1 MTDINVFVREN
12 VKKLTPYSCARDEFS
27 GDSAVF
33 LDANENPYGKLNRY
47 PDPHQR
53 KLKYA
58 ISKIKGIDEE
68 KIFLGNGSDEIIDI
82 CFRVFCNPGTDKV
95 LTLTPTYGMYEVSA
109 SINDI
114 KVDVENQKEEL
125 INKIKHELSIITYK
139 RSKNPKSIR
148 IKEISG
154 YFNKK
159 DFKSPKV
166 LYKTYIVITMS
177 NSDKIKAKLSVYK
190 DENENNII
198 INLNNNLIY
207 NIDNKKFN
215 NEILIDKLVNKYKEH
230 LLTNYKKIR

>member
-1 MTDINVFVREN
+1 MIKEKDDMITKFKEINE
-12 VKKLTPYSCARDEFS
+12 
-27 GDSAVF
+27 
-33 LDANENPYGKLNRY
+33 
-47 PDPHQR
+47 
-53 KLKYA
+53 KY
-58 ISKIKGIDEE
+58 D
-68 KIFLGNGSDEIIDI
+68 
-82 CFRVFCNPGTDKV
+82 
-95 LTLTPTYGMYEVSA
+95 
-109 SINDI
+109 INDI